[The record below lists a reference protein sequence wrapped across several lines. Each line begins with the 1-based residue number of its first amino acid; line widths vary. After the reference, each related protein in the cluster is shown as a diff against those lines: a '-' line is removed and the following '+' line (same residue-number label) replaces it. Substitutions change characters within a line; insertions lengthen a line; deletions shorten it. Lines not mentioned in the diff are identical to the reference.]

1 MVQMTKRQLVM
12 FIFFIIYF
20 AYTLFSAAINQ
31 DIYVIVSNLAVV
43 LFLAA
48 LYLENNLNSKYIL
61 VLASAMMIIN
71 AIFTFVRIPM
81 LILTVQG
88 ILNILLYIA
97 VYLFALN
104 YHQGRF
110 QNKQRN
116 LLVTLLSLPIAGYS
130 LYYFYLY
137 GTALYNVL
145 PIGSYLQ
152 LIIGW
157 LLGVIVPAAM
167 ITYTYMR
174 TKRIY

>member
-1 MVQMTKRQLVM
+1 M

-31 DIYVIVSNLAVV
+31 DIYVIVSNLSVV

-71 AIFTFVRIPM
+71 AIFTFVRTPA
-81 LILTVQG
+81 LILTVSG
-88 ILNILLYIA
+88 VLNILLYIA
-97 VYLFALN
+97 VYVFALN
-104 YHQGRF
+104 YHQGKF

-137 GTALYNVL
+137 GISAYNIL
-145 PIGSYLQ
+145 PIGIYLQ
-152 LIIGW
+152 LVIGW
-157 LLGVIVPAAM
+157 LLGVIIPAAM
-167 ITYTYMR
+167 ITYTFMR
-174 TKRIY
+174 AKRIY